1 MTFKELIENNRK
13 DGIELQF
20 KFPVDT
26 DNDKSAFKDRLKQFN
41 IEYDRPIFAEF
52 KIGSLL
58 FRYRVQMKYDM
69 IFSDNDKFI
78 YEEIIEN
85 DWLLS
90 ERYLERI
97 SVKYIYEY
105 FDGLERLKYYREIN
119 RKQLYD
125 NVKYYPR
132 CEFGRHMFV
141 YGIDCSYTT
150 FLFKN
155 KDNPEDEIGIGFID
169 VCIFADRL
177 SKGDFADFEIKDGKE
192 KYYISAKDGDEK
204 YYISADEFLSK
215 AEIPVLTDHY
225 GDNYIYI
232 KTQIRKSNKTDIKKT
247 GCYTTIRIKATFYND
262 DHKIIGKHQIK
273 VVDSINNVI
282 MNYQKYIREIRII
295 FENIFEDIQN
305 NF

>member
-58 FRYRVQMKYDM
+58 FQYRVQMNYDM

-105 FDGLERLKYYREIN
+105 FDRLERLKYYREIN
-119 RKQLYD
+119 RKQLYED
-125 NVKYYPR
+125 VEYYPI
-132 CEFGRHMFV
+132 CKFGRHMFV
-141 YGIDCSYTT
+141 YGINCSYTT

-155 KDNPEDEIGIGFID
+155 KDNPEDEIGIGFSD

-177 SKGDFADFEIKDGKE
+177 SKGDFDDFEIKDVNG
-192 KYYISAKDGDEK
+192 K
-204 YYISADEFLSK
+204 YYISADEFLLK

-225 GDNYIYI
+225 GDKYIYI

-247 GCYTTIRIKATFYND
+247 GCYTTIRIRATFYND
-262 DHKIIGKHQIK
+262 DHKIIGKHRIK

-282 MNYQKYIREIRII
+282 MNYQKYIVEIQ
-295 FENIFEDIQN
+295 NIFEDIQN

>member
-58 FRYRVQMKYDM
+58 FRYRVQMNYDI

-97 SVKYIYEY
+97 SVKCIYEY
-105 FDGLERLKYYREIN
+105 FDRLERLKYYREIN

-125 NVKYYPR
+125 NVKYYPVHDFDR
-132 CEFGRHMFV
+132 QMCF
-141 YGIDCSYTT
+141 YGIDYSHSA

-155 KDNPEDEIGIGFID
+155 KDNPEDEIGIDFRNI
-169 VCIFADRL
+169 CIFAERL
-177 SKGDFADFEIKDGKE
+177 SKGDFADFEIKDGN
-192 KYYISAKDGDEK
+192 EK

-215 AEIPVLTDHY
+215 AEIPVLPDHY
-225 GDNYIYI
+225 GNKYIYI
-232 KTQIRKSNKTDIKKT
+232 KTEIRKSNKTDIKKT
-247 GCYTTIRIKATFYND
+247 GCYTTIRIRATYYND
-262 DHKIIGKHQIK
+262 EHKIIRKHRIK

-282 MNYQKYIREIRII
+282 KNYHKYIVEIRYRR
-295 FENIFEDIQN
+295 
-305 NF
+305 

>member
-1 MTFKELIENNRK
+1 MRFKELIENNRK
-13 DGIELQF
+13 NGIELQF

-58 FRYRVQMKYDM
+58 FRYRVQMNYDM

-125 NVKYYPR
+125 NMKYYPIH
-132 CEFGRHMFV
+132 EFERQMFV
-141 YGIDCSYTT
+141 YGIDYSYIT
-150 FLFKN
+150 LLLKN
-155 KDNPEDEIGIGFID
+155 KDNPEYEIGIGFRDI
-169 VCIFADRL
+169 CIFADRL
-177 SKGDFADFEIKDGKE
+177 SKGDFADFEIKDGN
-192 KYYISAKDGDEK
+192 EK

-225 GDNYIYI
+225 GDKYIYI
-232 KTQIRKSNKTDIKKT
+232 KTQIRKSNKSDIKKT
-247 GCYTTIRIKATFYND
+247 GCYTTIRIRATFYNAN
-262 DHKIIGKHQIK
+262 HNIIGKHRIK
-273 VVDSINNVI
+273 VVNSINNVM
-282 MNYQKYIREIRII
+282 MNYQKYIVEIR
-295 FENIFEDIQN
+295 NIFEDIQN

>member
-1 MTFKELIENNRK
+1 MTFKELIESNRK

-26 DNDKSAFKDRLKQFN
+26 DDDKSAFKDWLKQFN
-41 IEYDRPIFAEF
+41 IKYDRPIFAEF

-58 FRYRVQMKYDM
+58 FRYRVQMNYDM

-90 ERYLERI
+90 KRYLERI

-105 FDGLERLKYYREIN
+105 FDNLERLKYYREIN

-125 NVKYYPR
+125 NVKYYPIHAFER
-132 CEFGRHMFV
+132 QMFI
-141 YGIDCSYTT
+141 YGIDFSYIT

-155 KDNPEDEIGIGFID
+155 EDNPEDEIGIGFCDI
-169 VCIFADRL
+169 CIFVDRL
-177 SKGDFADFEIKDGKE
+177 SKGDFSDFEIKDGN
-192 KYYISAKDGDEK
+192 GK

-215 AEIPVLTDHY
+215 AEIPVLEDHY
-225 GDNYIYI
+225 KDKYIYI

-262 DHKIIGKHQIK
+262 EHKLIRKHRIK

-282 MNYQKYIREIRII
+282 MNYQKYIREIRYRW
-295 FENIFEDIQN
+295 
-305 NF
+305 

>member
-41 IEYDRPIFAEF
+41 IKYDRPIFAEF

-58 FRYRVQMKYDM
+58 FRYRVQMNYDT

-105 FDGLERLKYYREIN
+105 FDRLERLKYYREIN
-119 RKQLYD
+119 RKQLYN
-125 NVKYYPR
+125 NVKYYPVH
-132 CEFGRHMFV
+132 EFGRQMFV
-141 YGIDCSYTT
+141 YGIYFSYIT

-155 KDNPEDEIGIGFID
+155 KDNPEDEIGIDFRNI
-169 VCIFADRL
+169 CIFAERL
-177 SKGDFADFEIKDGKE
+177 SKGDFADFEIKDGN
-192 KYYISAKDGDEK
+192 EK

-215 AEIPVLTDHY
+215 AEIPVLPDHY
-225 GDNYIYI
+225 GNKYIYI

-247 GCYTTIRIKATFYND
+247 GCYTTIRIRATFYNNE
-262 DHKIIGKHQIK
+262 HKIIGKHQIK

-282 MNYQKYIREIRII
+282 MNYQKYIVEIR
-295 FENIFEDIQN
+295 NIFEDIQN

>member
-41 IEYDRPIFAEF
+41 FKYDRPIFAEF

-58 FRYRVQMKYDM
+58 FRYRVQMNYDI

-105 FDGLERLKYYREIN
+105 FDRLERLKYYREIN

-125 NVKYYPR
+125 NVKYYPIHDFDR
-132 CEFGRHMFV
+132 QMCL
-141 YGIDCSYTT
+141 YGIDYSHSA

-155 KDNPEDEIGIGFID
+155 KDNPEYEIGIGFRDI
-169 VCIFADRL
+169 CIFADRL
-177 SKGDFADFEIKDGKE
+177 SKGDFADFEIKDGN
-192 KYYISAKDGDEK
+192 EK

-225 GDNYIYI
+225 RDKYIYI

-247 GCYTTIRIKATFYND
+247 GCYTTIRIRATFYND
-262 DHKIIGKHQIK
+262 DHKIIRKHRIK

-282 MNYQKYIREIRII
+282 KNYQKYIVEIRYYW
-295 FENIFEDIQN
+295 
-305 NF
+305 

>member
-58 FRYRVQMKYDM
+58 FRYRVQMNYDM
-69 IFSDNDKFI
+69 IFSDNDKFV

-90 ERYLERI
+90 ERYLEKI

-105 FDGLERLKYYREIN
+105 FDRLERLKYYREIN
-119 RKQLYD
+119 RKQLYN
-125 NVKYYPR
+125 NVKYYPVH
-132 CEFGRHMFV
+132 EFGRQMFV
-141 YGIDCSYTT
+141 YGIYFSYIT

-155 KDNPEDEIGIGFID
+155 KDNPEDEIGIDFRNI
-169 VCIFADRL
+169 CIFAERL
-177 SKGDFADFEIKDGKE
+177 SKGDFADFEIKDGN
-192 KYYISAKDGDEK
+192 EK

-215 AEIPVLTDHY
+215 AEIPVLPDHY
-225 GDNYIYI
+225 GNKYIYI

-247 GCYTTIRIKATFYND
+247 GCYTTIRIRATFYNNE
-262 DHKIIGKHQIK
+262 HKIIGKHQIK

-282 MNYQKYIREIRII
+282 MNYQKYIVEIR
-295 FENIFEDIQN
+295 NIFEDIQN

>member
-58 FRYRVQMKYDM
+58 FRYRVQMNYDM

-85 DWLLS
+85 DWLLA

-125 NVKYYPR
+125 DVKYYPR
-132 CEFGRHMFV
+132 CEFGRQLFV

-155 KDNPEDEIGIGFID
+155 KDNPENEIGIGFLD

-177 SKGDFADFEIKDGKE
+177 SKGDFADFEIKDGN
-192 KYYISAKDGDEK
+192 EK

-215 AEIPVLTDHY
+215 AEIPILTDHY
-225 GDNYIYI
+225 GDKYIYI
-232 KTQIRKSNKTDIKKT
+232 KTQIRKSNKSDIKKT
-247 GCYTTIRIKATFYND
+247 GCYTTIRIRATFYND
-262 DHKIIGKHQIK
+262 DHKIIGKHRIK

-282 MNYQKYIREIRII
+282 MNYQKYIFEIR
-295 FENIFEDIQN
+295 NIFEDIQN